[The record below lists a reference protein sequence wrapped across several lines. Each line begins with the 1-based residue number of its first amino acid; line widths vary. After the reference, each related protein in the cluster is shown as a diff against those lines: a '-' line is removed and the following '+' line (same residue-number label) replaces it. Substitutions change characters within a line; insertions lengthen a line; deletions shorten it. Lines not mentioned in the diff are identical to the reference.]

1 MSRGSWA
8 HLRPHALLSALLA
21 CVVTCALAVCPAGS
35 PSALER
41 VRAQRTAVALPL
53 ARASV
58 VGGTGASIAGLPF
71 VVALYDPRAGSPAA
85 GFFCGGVIV
94 DATHV
99 ATAAHCVV
107 EASGGAL
114 GAGRVAVLAGSTTLA
129 PVQAGSVTDP
139 VQASTFDRRY
149 EPASSDYD
157 VALLKLARPLWSG
170 ATPSVN
176 GINRIAPLSPDQAMA
191 ARYGNP
197 NAPSAVTVTAG
208 GWGDVNPA
216 PGGRPS
222 YPMGL
227 REVRMPLV
235 SDGMCEEQYAFI
247 EQPITPRM
255 ICAGGGRSHL
265 DTCYGDSG
273 GPLVAD
279 SSSPPHPPSDYV
291 LVGLVDFGNG
301 CAQSGFAGVY
311 TRIAS
316 AEVMRFLESG
326 VGRTPRSIASQ
337 VKHRKKRH
345 KRHKRHL

>member
-1 MSRGSWA
+1 MFRGLRA
-8 HLRPHALLSALLA
+8 RLRPHALLFVLLA
-21 CVVTCALAVCPAGS
+21 CFLASTLSAWSAGS
-35 PSALER
+35 STTLQPA
-41 VRAQRTAVALPL
+41 RAQLPGAVAPL
-53 ARASV
+53 ARTSV
-58 VGGTGASIAGLPF
+58 VGGSSASIAAFPF
-71 VVALYDPRAGSPAA
+71 IAALYDPRAGSPAA

-107 EASGGAL
+107 EASGGSL
-114 GAGRVAVLAGSTTLA
+114 GPGRVAVLAGSTTLA

-139 VQASTFDRRY
+139 VQASVFDRRY

-157 VALLKLARPLWSG
+157 VALLRLARPLWSG
-170 ATPSVN
+170 PTPAVN
-176 GINRIAPLSPDQAMA
+176 GISRIAPLSPDQAMA

-216 PGGRPS
+216 PGERAS

-227 REVRMPLV
+227 RTARMPLV
-235 SDGMCEEQYAFI
+235 SDGLCEEQYAFI
-247 EQPITPRM
+247 EQPITSRM
-255 ICAGGGRSHL
+255 ICAGGGRTHL

-273 GPLVAD
+273 GPLLAD
-279 SSSPPHPPSDYV
+279 SASPPRPPSDYV

-316 AEVMRFLESG
+316 PEVIHFLDSG
-326 VGRTPRSIASQ
+326 AGRSPRSIASR
-337 VKHRKKRH
+337 VKHKKKRH
-345 KRHKRHL
+345 KRHVRRL

>member
-1 MSRGSWA
+1 M
-8 HLRPHALLSALLA
+8 
-21 CVVTCALAVCPAGS
+21 
-35 PSALER
+35 LER
-41 VRAQRTAVALPL
+41 ARAERPATPLTL
-53 ARASV
+53 ARTSV
-58 VGGTGASIAGLPF
+58 VGGAGVSIAELPF
-71 VVALYDPRAGSPAA
+71 AVALYDPRAGSPAA

-94 DATHV
+94 DALHV

-107 EASGGAL
+107 EASGGSL
-114 GAGRVAVLAGSTTLA
+114 GAGRVAVLAGSSTLA
-129 PVQAGSVTDP
+129 PLQPGSVTDL
-139 VQASTFDRRY
+139 VQSSSFDRRY

-157 VALLKLARPLWSG
+157 VALLTLARPLWAGS
-170 ATPSVN
+170 APAVN
-176 GINRIAPLSPDQAMA
+176 GVSRIAPLPPDRAMA

-216 PGGRPS
+216 PDGRPS

-227 REVRMPLV
+227 RAVRMPLV
-235 SDGMCEEQYAFI
+235 TDGLCEEQYAFI

-279 SSSPPHPPSDYV
+279 SSAPAHPPSDYV
-291 LVGLVDFGNG
+291 LIGLVDFGNG

-316 AEVMRFLESG
+316 TEVTSFLDSG
-326 VGRTPRSIASQ
+326 VNRSLRSIASR
-337 VKHRKKRH
+337 VKHKKKRH
-345 KRHKRHL
+345 KRHKQRL

>member
-1 MSRGSWA
+1 MSRGSRA
-8 HLRPHALLSALLA
+8 HLRPHALLSALLVCA
-21 CVVTCALAVCPAGS
+21 AVCALLLHEVGS

-41 VRAQRTAVALPL
+41 VRAQRAAAPL
-53 ARASV
+53 ALAKTSV
-58 VGGTGASIAGLPF
+58 VGGVSASIFDMPF

-107 EASGGAL
+107 ETSGSVL
-114 GAGRVAVLAGSTTLA
+114 GVGRVAVLAGSTTLA
-129 PVQAGSVTDP
+129 PAQAGSVTDP
-139 VQASTFDRRY
+139 VQASTFDSRY

-157 VALLKLARPLWSG
+157 VALLTLARPLWSG
-170 ATPSVN
+170 PTPAVN
-176 GINRIAPLSPDQAMA
+176 GVSRIAPLSPDQAMA

-216 PGGRPS
+216 PGRAS

-227 REVRMPLV
+227 RAVRMPLV
-235 SDGMCEEQYAFI
+235 SDGTCEEQYAVI

-255 ICAGGGRSHL
+255 ICAGGGRSRL

-273 GPLVAD
+273 GPLLAD
-279 SSSPPHPPSDYV
+279 SSSPPRPPSDYV

-316 AEVMRFLESG
+316 AEVMRFLDSG
-326 VGRTPRSIASQ
+326 VGRAPRSIASR

-345 KRHKRHL
+345 KRHL

>member
-1 MSRGSWA
+1 MR
-8 HLRPHALLSALLA
+8 LRLHALLSALL
-21 CVVTCALAVCPAGS
+21 VCAAA
-35 PSALER
+35 SALTAREGGGSATLEPAR
-41 VRAQRTAVALPL
+41 VQRAGVSMPL
-53 ARASV
+53 ARTSV
-58 VGGTGASIAGLPF
+58 VGGSSASIVDFPF

-107 EASGGAL
+107 EASGGSL
-114 GAGRVAVLAGSTTLA
+114 GPGRVAVLAGSTTLA
-129 PVQAGSVTDP
+129 PLQPGSVTDP
-139 VQASTFDRRY
+139 VQASSFDGRY

-157 VALLKLARPLWSG
+157 VALLRLARPLWSG
-170 ATPSVN
+170 PVPPVN
-176 GINRIAPLSPDQAMA
+176 GVSRIAPLSPDQAMA

-216 PGGRPS
+216 PAGRPS

-227 REVRMPLV
+227 RAVRMPLV
-235 SDGMCEEQYAFI
+235 SSGLCEEQYALI
-247 EQPITPRM
+247 EQPITSRM
-255 ICAGGGRSHL
+255 ICAGGGRAHL

-273 GPLVAD
+273 GPLLAD
-279 SSSPPHPPSDYV
+279 SSSPADPPSDYV

-301 CAQSGFAGVY
+301 CAQSNFAGVY

-316 AEVMRFLESG
+316 PEVIHFLDTG
-326 VGRTPRSIASQ
+326 TGRSPRSIASR
-337 VKHRKKRH
+337 VKHKKKRH
-345 KRHKRHL
+345 KRHL

>member
-1 MSRGSWA
+1 MR
-8 HLRPHALLSALLA
+8 LRLHALLFTLVL
-21 CVVTCALAVCPAGS
+21 CLAVCGLFAASGS
-35 PSALER
+35 PGALER
-41 VRAQRTAVALPL
+41 VRAQRVGVSVPP

-58 VGGTGASIAGLPF
+58 VGGAGASIAGFPF

-107 EASGGAL
+107 ETSGGSL
-114 GAGRVAVLAGSTTLA
+114 GAGRVAVLAGSSTLA
-129 PVQAGSVTDP
+129 PLQPGSITDP
-139 VQASTFDRRY
+139 VQSSSFNHRY

-157 VALLKLARPLWSG
+157 VALLKLAHPLWSG
-170 ATPSVN
+170 PDPSLN
-176 GINRIAPLSPDQAMA
+176 GSSRIAPLAPDQAMA

-197 NAPSAVTVTAG
+197 NAPSAVTVTAS
-208 GWGDVNPA
+208 GWGDVNPS

-222 YPMGL
+222 YPIGL

-235 SDGMCEEQYAFI
+235 SDGLCEEQYAFI

-279 SSSPPHPPSDYV
+279 SSSPPRPPSDYV

-301 CAQSGFAGVY
+301 CAQSSFAGVY

-316 AEVMRFLESG
+316 PGVAHFLDTG
-326 VGRTPRSIASQ
+326 TGRSPGSVAAL
-337 VKHRKKRH
+337 VKHKKRH
-345 KRHKRHL
+345 KRHKRRL